1 MQRMKRRSNKELKNF
16 KIIKYHKEELAK
28 EIKRKLK
35 EGIITADDYG
45 VIDTKMAEKYGLKS
59 STIFRANDLI
69 NTEIAGNI
77 RH

>member
-1 MQRMKRRSNKELKNF
+1 MNKELAE
-16 KIIKYHKEELAK
+16 KIVAYRTAMAVVAEMLSK
-28 EIKRKLK
+28 
-35 EGIITADDYG
+35 GIITAEDYG

>member
-1 MQRMKRRSNKELKNF
+1 MNKELAE
-16 KIIKYHKEELAK
+16 KIVAYRTAMAVVAEMLSK
-28 EIKRKLK
+28 
-35 EGIITADDYG
+35 GIITAEDYG

-69 NTEIAGNI
+69 YSETAGNI